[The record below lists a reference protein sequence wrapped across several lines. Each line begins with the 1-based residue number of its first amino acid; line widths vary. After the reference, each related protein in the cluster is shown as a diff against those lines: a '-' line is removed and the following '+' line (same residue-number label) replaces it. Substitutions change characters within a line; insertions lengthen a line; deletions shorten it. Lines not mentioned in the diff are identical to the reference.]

1 MRHREAASMVYREYG
16 LRVALQAG
24 LASQLTPKEP
34 GDPFIFMREILF

>member
-1 MRHREAASMVYREYG
+1 MRHREAASMVYKEYG
-16 LRVALQAG
+16 LHVALQAG